1 MLMSRL
7 LGQHAIVIGAGI
19 GGLAAAA
26 ALAGHFE
33 GVTVLERDELGEE
46 PAARPGTPQARLLH
60 GLLSGGLDA
69 LGDLFPDFERD
80 LMAAGAVQ
88 IKVASDNRVEMPGY
102 DPFPARDFGWVSYTM
117 SRPLLEHVMRQRVRT
132 LPNVKLLDR
141 CRVLELVSDGNGS
154 VTAVRHSVIGDVR
167 TLRGDLIIDASGRSA
182 LVHDLLEKIGVP
194 PPEADVVGIDM
205 TYVMATVA
213 RTGFGPDWKMAITF
227 PDFSSSRKTG
237 YLFPIEGS
245 RWMALVGEPH
255 AAMPSENPADVL
267 NAIRDLRTSTIY
279 DMVKDAEP
287 VDNVRRFRFADS
299 CWLHY
304 EKLDGFPRGL
314 LPLGDSISRF
324 NPIYGQG
331 MTMAVKEAS
340 ILKALLQA
348 RADYDNPLDGL
359 TRGYFEA
366 IHPWIEGA
374 WAISSIPDLALPET
388 RGERPSDLPD
398 MLRFRGALLRLAARD
413 ADVHRL
419 FQSVQYLMAPRTVLR
434 DPDLVRRVQAE
445 MVEA

>member
-33 GVTVLERDELGEE
+33 GVTVLERDRLGDE

-80 LMAAGAVQ
+80 LVAAGAVP
-88 IKVASDNRVEMPGY
+88 IKVASENRVEMPGY
-102 DPFPARDFGWVSYTM
+102 DPFPARDFGWISYTM
-117 SRPLLEHVMRQRVRT
+117 SRPLLEQVMRQRVRK
-132 LPNVKLLDR
+132 LPGVTLLDR

-154 VTAVRHSVIGDVR
+154 VTGVQYAAIGDVR
-167 TLRGDLIIDASGRSA
+167 TLRGDLIIDASGRGA
-182 LVHDLLEKIGVP
+182 LMHAVLDKIGVP
-194 PPEADVVGIDM
+194 QPEEDVVGIDM
-205 TYVMATVA
+205 AYVMATFA

-227 PDFSSSRKTG
+227 PESSSSRKTG
-237 YLFPIEGS
+237 YLFPIEGD

-255 AAMPSENPADVL
+255 AAMPSDDLGDVL

-287 VDNVRRFRFADS
+287 VDDVCRFRFADS
-299 CWLHY
+299 CWRHY

-314 LPLGDSISRF
+314 LPLGDAISRF

-331 MTMAVKEAS
+331 MTMAIKQAS
-340 ILKALLQA
+340 ILKGVLQT
-348 RADYDNPLDGL
+348 RANHHNPLDGL
-359 TRGYFEA
+359 TRSYFEA
-366 IHPWIEGA
+366 IHPWIEGT

-388 RGERPSDLPD
+388 RGERPSDLAD
-398 MLRFRGALLRLAARD
+398 LLRFRGALLRLAARD

-419 FQSVQYLMAPRTVLR
+419 LQSVQYLMMPRTVLR
-434 DPDLVRRVQAE
+434 DPELVRRVQAE